1 MSLDSDTIQFHVVI
15 NPEQQYSIWPGYRD
29 IPAGWQT
36 VGVSGTRAQCLE
48 YIDANWTDMRPA
60 SLRAQLDGGAGAGTN
75 TGAAQPQ

>member
-15 NPEQQYSIWPGYRD
+15 NPEQQYSIWPAYRD

-36 VGVSGTRAQCLE
+36 VGVSGTRAQCLA

-60 SLRAQLDGGAGAGTN
+60 SLRAHLDGGAGNDAS
-75 TGAAQPQ
+75 AVRVQ

>member
-48 YIDANWTDMRPA
+48 YIDATWTDMRPA
-60 SLRAQLDGGAGAGTN
+60 SLRAHMDGRADGHAD
-75 TGAAQPQ
+75 AAKPQ